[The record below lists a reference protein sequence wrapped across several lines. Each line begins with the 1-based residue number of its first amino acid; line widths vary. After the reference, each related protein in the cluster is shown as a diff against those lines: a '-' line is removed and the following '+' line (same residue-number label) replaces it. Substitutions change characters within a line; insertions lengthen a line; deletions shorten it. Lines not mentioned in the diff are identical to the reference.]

1 MGPVVAT
8 ACVAWKG
15 IGFYVM
21 AEAQEHW
28 MDLKVYEFSICRSP
42 GDPEWDG
49 QSPVIPGKPPL
60 GFVFPRKGA
69 ISGTDS
75 VETTEEAQVY
85 LSGSIKWDGCSN
97 LYFDEQ
103 DSIEGTKCSLH
114 FCGKQEAM
122 NVGVLMGRLYDLAAK
137 IIPAWSGD

>member
-1 MGPVVAT
+1 MESVVAT
-8 ACVAWKG
+8 ACVAWKD

-28 MDLKVYEFSICRSP
+28 VDLTVYEFSICRSP
-42 GDPEWDG
+42 DDPEWDG
-49 QSPVIPGKPPL
+49 VSAITPGKPPL
-60 GFVFPRKGA
+60 GFVFLKKDA
-69 ISGTDS
+69 DSGTDS
-75 VETTEEAQVY
+75 VETVEEAQVY

-97 LYFDEQ
+97 LHFGEQ
-103 DSIEGTKCSLH
+103 KRCSLH